1 MNNFSKKKSVIVDEK
16 NPLFRMPLHRSVIP
30 KITTRK
36 EFEMNSIINNISNEI
51 KQKLIEGK
59 KPEQISIKHKSNL
72 NEIISFILDKNALYM
87 NYLLILN
94 QYLYLFPFLDIFSL
108 PECFIN
114 KTELFNNIALIL
126 KKEKM
131 RTDKI
136 IYLNGQLGKKF
147 YIILDGKVSIL
158 EPIDFYIKGSYQQF
172 YQYLDFLLANGEY
185 ELIRLCF
192 TSNPKNINEK
202 VPYFKDKFYKYNELL
217 DRNLNADAKQEFIED
232 KLYIEKFDSF
242 INQIFGEN
250 NILNETQK
258 NILEELERKEIEEEK
273 KLKEKEE
280 REEEEEYRREDRENE
295 EKDKNRKIT
304 GNDAINDKYEIL
316 DKIRR
321 LKRESISNFY
331 KDRLNKRKKDR
342 DKLFKLWKYNHK
354 TTILKTG
361 EYFAENSLTKNDN
374 KIKSTIISKTDGLFC
389 ILEREQYRNI
399 INEFMEKARKINVDS
414 LMHSK
419 LFFNYN
425 PDLFKIHY
433 FSFFTPIKKLKG
445 DYLFKQKEERKS
457 VYFIKSGN
465 VQIEYFSSWK
475 ELEHILSIITNFNRK
490 IKNSFN
496 DKIIPNAKYDSYIN
510 KKQKFNIFM
519 YTNGEI
525 VGTNEIL
532 YPNTNIFIFD
542 CVCLSDCE
550 IFELNLEALKN
561 IIFERLIRKNYNEL
575 NIIKKEK
582 IIERLIALKSNI
594 ICQFNRMVHSEH
606 KQLTA
611 EKNMKKNNS
620 LLITKTRNLISSK
633 NKLFISTTDLTKE
646 IINFSPKK
654 SKTKKDFQLLRLKKI
669 DSLTSRNNTAENDN
683 NSFNSKNKKNGLKLL
698 EGKNI
703 STEYLKTERI
713 DNKKKYR
720 RKLLVNFS
728 LKGKVPKLLLNN
740 ANTVNIVID
749 QLILKEKD
757 LFNVNNSSQSKKNS
771 WKFINHLDILSFD
784 KYMNK
789 IESNLKVN
797 KEENSKETKKKIN
810 KIKLSSV
817 PLKKNKHNKY

>member
-147 YIILDGKVSIL
+147 YIILEGKVSIL
-158 EPIDFYIKGSYQQF
+158 EPMDFYVKGSYQQF

-321 LKRESISNFY
+321 
-331 KDRLNKRKKDR
+331 
-342 DKLFKLWKYNHK
+342 
-354 TTILKTG
+354 
-361 EYFAENSLTKNDN
+361 
-374 KIKSTIISKTDGLFC
+374 
-389 ILEREQYRNI
+389 
-399 INEFMEKARKINVDS
+399 
-414 LMHSK
+414 
-419 LFFNYN
+419 
-425 PDLFKIHY
+425 
-433 FSFFTPIKKLKG
+433 
-445 DYLFKQKEERKS
+445 
-457 VYFIKSGN
+457 
-465 VQIEYFSSWK
+465 
-475 ELEHILSIITNFNRK
+475 
-490 IKNSFN
+490 
-496 DKIIPNAKYDSYIN
+496 
-510 KKQKFNIFM
+510 
-519 YTNGEI
+519 
-525 VGTNEIL
+525 
-532 YPNTNIFIFD
+532 
-542 CVCLSDCE
+542 
-550 IFELNLEALKN
+550 
-561 IIFERLIRKNYNEL
+561 
-575 NIIKKEK
+575 
-582 IIERLIALKSNI
+582 
-594 ICQFNRMVHSEH
+594 
-606 KQLTA
+606 
-611 EKNMKKNNS
+611 
-620 LLITKTRNLISSK
+620 
-633 NKLFISTTDLTKE
+633 
-646 IINFSPKK
+646 
-654 SKTKKDFQLLRLKKI
+654 
-669 DSLTSRNNTAENDN
+669 
-683 NSFNSKNKKNGLKLL
+683 
-698 EGKNI
+698 
-703 STEYLKTERI
+703 
-713 DNKKKYR
+713 
-720 RKLLVNFS
+720 
-728 LKGKVPKLLLNN
+728 
-740 ANTVNIVID
+740 
-749 QLILKEKD
+749 
-757 LFNVNNSSQSKKNS
+757 
-771 WKFINHLDILSFD
+771 
-784 KYMNK
+784 
-789 IESNLKVN
+789 
-797 KEENSKETKKKIN
+797 
-810 KIKLSSV
+810 
-817 PLKKNKHNKY
+817 

>member
-1 MNNFSKKKSVIVDEK
+1 
-16 NPLFRMPLHRSVIP
+16 
-30 KITTRK
+30 
-36 EFEMNSIINNISNEI
+36 
-51 KQKLIEGK
+51 
-59 KPEQISIKHKSNL
+59 
-72 NEIISFILDKNALYM
+72 
-87 NYLLILN
+87 
-94 QYLYLFPFLDIFSL
+94 
-108 PECFIN
+108 
-114 KTELFNNIALIL
+114 
-126 KKEKM
+126 
-131 RTDKI
+131 
-136 IYLNGQLGKKF
+136 
-147 YIILDGKVSIL
+147 
-158 EPIDFYIKGSYQQF
+158 
-172 YQYLDFLLANGEY
+172 
-185 ELIRLCF
+185 
-192 TSNPKNINEK
+192 
-202 VPYFKDKFYKYNELL
+202 
-217 DRNLNADAKQEFIED
+217 
-232 KLYIEKFDSF
+232 
-242 INQIFGEN
+242 
-250 NILNETQK
+250 
-258 NILEELERKEIEEEK
+258 
-273 KLKEKEE
+273 
-280 REEEEEYRREDRENE
+280 
-295 EKDKNRKIT
+295 
-304 GNDAINDKYEIL
+304 
-316 DKIRR
+316 
-321 LKRESISNFY
+321 
-331 KDRLNKRKKDR
+331 
-342 DKLFKLWKYNHK
+342 
-354 TTILKTG
+354 
-361 EYFAENSLTKNDN
+361 
-374 KIKSTIISKTDGLFC
+374 
-389 ILEREQYRNI
+389 
-399 INEFMEKARKINVDS
+399 
-414 LMHSK
+414 
-419 LFFNYN
+419 
-425 PDLFKIHY
+425 
-433 FSFFTPIKKLKG
+433 
-445 DYLFKQKEERKS
+445 
-457 VYFIKSGN
+457 
-465 VQIEYFSSWK
+465 
-475 ELEHILSIITNFNRK
+475 
-490 IKNSFN
+490 
-496 DKIIPNAKYDSYIN
+496 
-510 KKQKFNIFM
+510 M

-683 NSFNSKNKKNGLKLL
+683 NSFNSKNKKNELKLL

-713 DNKKKYR
+713 DNKKKYKH
-720 RKLLVNFS
+720 KLLVDFS

-757 LFNVNNSSQSKKNS
+757 LFNVNNSSQSKKTS

-789 IESNLKVN
+789 IESNFKVN
-797 KEENSKETKKKIN
+797 KEENSKEIRKKIN

>member
-1 MNNFSKKKSVIVDEK
+1 M
-16 NPLFRMPLHRSVIP
+16 
-30 KITTRK
+30 
-36 EFEMNSIINNISNEI
+36 
-51 KQKLIEGK
+51 
-59 KPEQISIKHKSNL
+59 
-72 NEIISFILDKNALYM
+72 
-87 NYLLILN
+87 
-94 QYLYLFPFLDIFSL
+94 
-108 PECFIN
+108 
-114 KTELFNNIALIL
+114 
-126 KKEKM
+126 
-131 RTDKI
+131 
-136 IYLNGQLGKKF
+136 
-147 YIILDGKVSIL
+147 
-158 EPIDFYIKGSYQQF
+158 
-172 YQYLDFLLANGEY
+172 
-185 ELIRLCF
+185 
-192 TSNPKNINEK
+192 
-202 VPYFKDKFYKYNELL
+202 
-217 DRNLNADAKQEFIED
+217 
-232 KLYIEKFDSF
+232 
-242 INQIFGEN
+242 
-250 NILNETQK
+250 
-258 NILEELERKEIEEEK
+258 LEELERREIEEEK

-280 REEEEEYRREDRENE
+280 REEEEEYRKEDRENE

-304 GNDAINDKYEIL
+304 GNDEINDKYEIL

-342 DKLFKLWKYNHK
+342 DKLFKLWKYSHK

-361 EYFAENSLTKNDN
+361 EYFAENSLAKNDN
-374 KIKSTIISKTDGLFC
+374 KIKSTIISKTD
-389 ILEREQYRNI
+389 
-399 INEFMEKARKINVDS
+399 
-414 LMHSK
+414 

-633 NKLFISTTDLTKE
+633 NKLFISTL
-646 IINFSPKK
+646 
-654 SKTKKDFQLLRLKKI
+654 FQLQI
-669 DSLTSRNNTAENDN
+669 
-683 NSFNSKNKKNGLKLL
+683 
-698 EGKNI
+698 
-703 STEYLKTERI
+703 
-713 DNKKKYR
+713 
-720 RKLLVNFS
+720 
-728 LKGKVPKLLLNN
+728 
-740 ANTVNIVID
+740 
-749 QLILKEKD
+749 
-757 LFNVNNSSQSKKNS
+757 
-771 WKFINHLDILSFD
+771 
-784 KYMNK
+784 
-789 IESNLKVN
+789 
-797 KEENSKETKKKIN
+797 
-810 KIKLSSV
+810 
-817 PLKKNKHNKY
+817 

>member
-147 YIILDGKVSIL
+147 YIILEGKVSIL

-258 NILEELERKEIEEEK
+258 NILEELERREIEEEK

-304 GNDAINDKYEIL
+304 GNDEINDKYEIL

-342 DKLFKLWKYNHK
+342 DKLFKLWKYSHK

-361 EYFAENSLTKNDN
+361 EYFAENSLVKNDN

-789 IESNLKVN
+789 IESNFKVN
-797 KEENSKETKKKIN
+797 KEENSKEIRKKIN